1 VVTMGD
7 YLKRTAKIDKIR
19 LGKRNFSMEF
29 Y

>member
-1 VVTMGD
+1 MGD